1 MFVWQ
6 IPKET
11 KKKAIQ
17 KSKDEEAKR
26 TKKGHSTAG
35 TSKNTPKNCR
45 QRHTYEQGCGKKT
58 IKN

>member
-35 TSKNTPKNCR
+35 TSKNPK
-45 QRHTYEQGCGKKT
+45 
-58 IKN
+58 KNGDKDELTSKVAVRKR